1 MKSTRIIIN
10 VSFLRAAGTRAIIGI
25 IFDDSISKKKNTKSF
40 SVPDVL
46 FGSFHFDVVTYYNTC
61 TVYLYIYIY
70 RNMSKRAVV
79 T

>member
-1 MKSTRIIIN
+1 VKSTRIIIN

-25 IFDDSISKKKNTKSF
+25 IFDDSISKKKIRSR
-40 SVPDVL
+40 SVFPTFCLEVFISTWL
-46 FGSFHFDVVTYYNTC
+46 RIIIRAQYI
-61 TVYLYIYIY
+61 YIYIY